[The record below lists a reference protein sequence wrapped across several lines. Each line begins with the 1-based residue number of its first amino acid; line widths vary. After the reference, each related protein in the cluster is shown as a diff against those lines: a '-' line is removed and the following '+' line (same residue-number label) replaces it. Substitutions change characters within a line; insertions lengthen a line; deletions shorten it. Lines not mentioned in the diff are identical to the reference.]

1 MENKKL
7 ILLITLI
14 FLAVLSLLYGIFT
27 PSRVKRELSSKS
39 DALAPESPRPFQSS
53 ISQERP
59 SRRSDYT
66 SWGRNPF
73 LPKEV
78 QVSVTGR
85 RLVLDGIAWDRKSP
99 RAVVNDRI
107 VAVGD
112 EVGGSTVVEIRK
124 DRVILNNGA
133 ANFELRLGRRN

>member
-1 MENKKL
+1 M
-7 ILLITLI
+7 
-14 FLAVLSLLYGIFT
+14 
-27 PSRVKRELSSKS
+27 
-39 DALAPESPRPFQSS
+39 
-53 ISQERP
+53 
-59 SRRSDYT
+59 
-66 SWGRNPF
+66 
-73 LPKEV
+73 PKEV

-133 ANFELRLGRRN
+133 ADFELRLGRRN